1 MSAGGTEMTAEP
13 GPEGETADAETPA
26 GGRAGLSR
34 TAQIAVALTAF
45 GLTAWFF
52 FAWLVLDRMMLD
64 AAGEAI
70 GSGLLL
76 LLLVSIVSALAR
88 SRAD

>member
-1 MSAGGTEMTAEP
+1 MTAEQE
-13 GPEGETADAETPA
+13 PEGEARSRPA
-26 GGRAGLSR
+26 ARFTRATLVGCG
-34 TAQIAVALTAF
+34 IAVGA
-45 GLTAWFF
+45 LTAWFL

-76 LLLVSIVSALAR
+76 LVVISIIGALLR
-88 SRAD
+88 GTRDPD

>member
-1 MSAGGTEMTAEP
+1 MS
-13 GPEGETADAETPA
+13 
-26 GGRAGLSR
+26 RA
-34 TAQIAVALTAF
+34 AAVWSGVAAF
-45 GLTAWFF
+45 ALTAWFF

-76 LLLVSIVSALAR
+76 LLLVSVGNALLR
-88 SRAD
+88 TRRDD

>member
-1 MSAGGTEMTAEP
+1 MTSDP
-13 GPEGETADAETPA
+13 PEGEAEWQD
-26 GGRAGLSR
+26 RRRLSR
-34 TAQIAVALTAF
+34 TAVLWCGIAAV
-45 GLTAWFF
+45 GLVAWFL

-76 LLLVSIVSALAR
+76 LVIVSVVGALAR
-88 SRAD
+88 SSRR

>member
-1 MSAGGTEMTAEP
+1 MNAGGTEMTAEP
-13 GPEGETADAETPA
+13 GQEGETAEAQTPV
-26 GGRAGLSR
+26 GGRTGLSR
-34 TAQIAVALTAF
+34 TAQVAVAVTAF

-70 GSGLLL
+70 GSGLLV
-76 LLLVSIVSALAR
+76 LLLVSIVSALVR

>member
-1 MSAGGTEMTAEP
+1 VTD
-13 GPEGETADAETPA
+13 PEGEARWPA
-26 GGRAGLSR
+26 GRRLSR
-34 TAQIAVALTAF
+34 AAVLWCVLTTI
-45 GLTAWFF
+45 GLIAWFF

-76 LLLVSIVSALAR
+76 LVVVSVISALFR
-88 SRAD
+88 SNRD

>member
-1 MSAGGTEMTAEP
+1 MTAEQE
-13 GPEGETADAETPA
+13 PESEARSRPA
-26 GGRAGLSR
+26 PRFTRATLVWCG
-34 TAQIAVALTAF
+34 IAVAA
-45 GLTAWFF
+45 LTAWFL

-76 LLLVSIVSALAR
+76 LVVISIIGALIR
-88 SRAD
+88 STRRPD